1 MKKTII
7 LSSILIL
14 LILLAIGGFVAKQ
27 YYHVTRSNF
36 ISNDGKSHS
45 YFLTPDMNVDDVVNA
60 IQKDYQ
66 IKSDLAWNIAC
77 KHYNFDQIKPGYYE
91 FPAQF
96 SSLEIINRLQN
107 GKETPINISFNH
119 SLRTR
124 EQLAAHLG
132 EKLLIDSTEIKSKL
146 DDATYLAK
154 FNLTPET
161 AVCLFIPNTYEVYW
175 GMSVDQLF
183 KRMHTEYKQFW
194 NEERLNKAKKI
205 GLSPT
210 EVATLA
216 SIIACE
222 TNNTSEHPTIASL
235 YMNRIRKGM
244 PLQACPTVIFAVGDF
259 SMRRVL
265 NKHLEIDSPYNTY
278 KYKGL
283 PPGPIRLARPDIME
297 AVLDAPKTEYLFMCA
312 NPDFSGT
319 HIFSTTYAK
328 HKSVAKQYQRELD
341 RRKIKS

>member
-1 MKKTII
+1 
-7 LSSILIL
+7 
-14 LILLAIGGFVAKQ
+14 
-27 YYHVTRSNF
+27 
-36 ISNDGKSHS
+36 
-45 YFLTPDMNVDDVVNA
+45 
-60 IQKDYQ
+60 
-66 IKSDLAWNIAC
+66 
-77 KHYNFDQIKPGYYE
+77 
-91 FPAQF
+91 
-96 SSLEIINRLQN
+96 LQN

-154 FNLTPET
+154 FDLTPET

-183 KRMHTEYKQFW
+183 ERMHTEYKQFW

-297 AVLDAPKTEYLFMCA
+297 AVLNAPKTEYLFMCA